1 MVALKQTFTI
11 AGLNVEVFSDAGIA
25 SVSSGPVVAFFLLHG
40 RLSSSKNVEHI
51 AESLVQNRET
61 QKSIDSQRR
70 RDLIVITFDHRNHGT
85 RLVDSN
91 ANNGWSRH
99 SDKNNDRHALD
110 MYCIQTGTARD
121 VSFLIDFLPAYLY
134 PSNERTIST
143 WGIGGISLGGHS
155 TWISLCS
162 DPRLKLGIP
171 IIGCPD
177 FLSLMAARAKKHS
190 LPITPPYIPDS
201 LLSYIRQRDPVS
213 TPYDVQ
219 NATNPFLGKKILV
232 LAGGM
237 DTLVP
242 YSAGKDF
249 VEKLQVG
256 TDGVKQVV
264 IIPDA
269 GHECTPAMV
278 AEMEKFIEKE
288 ALSI

>member
-1 MVALKQTFTI
+1 MSI
-11 AGLNVEVFSDAGIA
+11 C
-25 SVSSGPVVAFFLLHG
+25 
-40 RLSSSKNVEHI
+40 
-51 AESLVQNRET
+51 SL
-61 QKSIDSQRR
+61 
-70 RDLIVITFDHRNHGT
+70 
-85 RLVDSN
+85 
-91 ANNGWSRH
+91 
-99 SDKNNDRHALD
+99 
-110 MYCIQTGTARD
+110 
-121 VSFLIDFLPAYLY
+121 
-134 PSNERTIST
+134 TIS
-143 WGIGGISLGGHS
+143 SL
-155 TWISLCS
+155 I

-177 FLSLMAARAKKHS
+177 FLSLMAARAKQHS
-190 LPITPPYIPDS
+190 LPMTPPYHMPDR
-201 LLSYIRQRDPVS
+201 LLSYIRQHDPVS
-213 TPYDVQ
+213 ISYDVQ
-219 NATNPFLGKKILV
+219 NASNPFLGKKILV

-278 AEMEKFIEKE
+278 AEMERFIEKE